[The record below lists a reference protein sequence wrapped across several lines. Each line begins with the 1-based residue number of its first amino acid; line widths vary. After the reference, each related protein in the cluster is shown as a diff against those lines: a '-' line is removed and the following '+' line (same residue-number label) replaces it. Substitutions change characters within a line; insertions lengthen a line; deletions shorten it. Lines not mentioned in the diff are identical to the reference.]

1 MLFTSV
7 RREILDRSREYFQRD
22 GSGKGYICPI
32 CGSGSGKKG
41 TGITTRDGLH
51 FTCWTG
57 CYTNADIFQIVGIER
72 NLPTFNEQIEYLSD
86 YFGLQLDRSQSSTAS
101 RAPTGAQLPELPE
114 VDAAAAAPDPVKE
127 KDPEI
132 DYTPFFLQAAAGIN
146 NTDYHR
152 GISLD
157 TLQRFNVG
165 FVPNWRHPK
174 APETVPTSPRLI
186 IPTSKHGYLAR
197 DTRPPETIPESAK
210 DYKKSKV
217 GKQAI
222 FNADALAAASKPI
235 FIVEGEIDA
244 MSIEDIGGHA
254 VGMGSIA
261 YSNMLIEAIQK
272 AAEQRKAAGRPFP
285 PFIIALDNE
294 EKAQNVA
301 RNIAETLHKMGIAAE
316 VKPDI
321 WQPHKDPNDFL
332 MTGLSHEREQLQK
345 RIQRQEAA
353 AEGSGEADYFSTYAD
368 TGTENLLSWIFSQGT
383 ERIYTP
389 TGFTELDR
397 ILNGGLYN
405 EKLYAIG
412 AISSL
417 GKTTLAMQIAD
428 NIARSG
434 RDVLIF
440 SLEMSERELIGR
452 SVSRLTYEIT
462 QRSKLP
468 AGYAKTDTGI
478 MLYEKWA
485 NYTGQEMELI
495 EKAVFEHRDTIGH
508 NKKILSSAD
517 GYTVNDI
524 DAAITKHI
532 SITGRKPVVFVDY
545 LQIIRAAGN
554 GMTDKQKIDNDVST
568 LKRAAVKHN
577 VPIMV
582 ISSFNRDNYQNK
594 ASFAAF
600 KESGSIEYSVDV
612 CIGLQLAGVG
622 KKDFDVDAAK
632 AAEPREIE
640 LIVLKQRQGKTG
652 IKIGY
657 DYIPR
662 FNHFAETGIIE
673 NKYKDTQSDSSS
685 SSTAP
690 EISKKD
696 FEKKWNAIEEEQRNN
711 NFSLEWRVQRERALL
726 SMLEHGSNL
735 YMRYYRKFKTDEEKA
750 EKEAG
755 TQQQLPDDSSTED

>member
-41 TGITTRDGLH
+41 TGISTRDGLH
-51 FTCWTG
+51 FTCWAG

-72 NLPTFNEQIEYLSD
+72 NLPTFNEQIEYLAD
-86 YFGLQLDRSQSSTAS
+86 YYGLQLDRSQSSTAS

-127 KDPEI
+127 EAPEI

-157 TLQRFNVG
+157 TLQRFKIGYVSE
-165 FVPNWRHPK
+165 WRHPK
-174 APETVPTSPRLI
+174 APEIVPTSPRLI
-186 IPTSKHGYLAR
+186 IPISKHGYLAR

-210 DYKKSKV
+210 GYIKSKV

-222 FNADALAAASKPI
+222 FNSKALAAASKPI

-261 YSNMLIEAIQK
+261 YSNMLIEAIQ
-272 AAEQRKAAGRPFP
+272 AAREQRQKPLPA
-285 PFIIALDNE
+285 FIIALDNE

-321 WQPHKDPNDFL
+321 WKPYKDPNDIL
-332 MTGLSHEREQLQK
+332 MQDRAKLQQI
-345 RIQRQEAA
+345 IQEQEAA
-353 AEGSGEADYFSTYAD
+353 AEGSGESDYFSTYAD
-368 TGTENLLSWIFSQGT
+368 TGTENLLNWIFSQGT

-389 TGFTELDR
+389 TGFTELDG

-452 SVSRLTYEIT
+452 SISRITYEIT
-462 QRSKLP
+462 KRSGVP

-495 EKAVFEHRDTIGH
+495 EKAIFEHRDTIGH

-577 VPIMV
+577 VPIVV

-652 IKIGY
+652 IKIGF

-662 FNHFAETGIIE
+662 FNHFTETGIIE
-673 NKYKDTQSDSSS
+673 DKYKDDPEESS
-685 SSTAP
+685 AGA
-690 EISKKD
+690 SKPGTNKD
-696 FEKKWNAIEEEQRNN
+696 EFKKAWNTIEAKQLDGG
-711 NFSLEWRVQRERALL
+711 FSLEWKLQRQRELL
-726 SMLEHGSNL
+726 STLDYASDL
-735 YMRYYRKFKTDEEKA
+735 YLQYKKKYDKDVKKA

-755 TQQQLPDDSSTED
+755 KQQKLNPTED

>member
-1 MLFTSV
+1 MLFSSV

-22 GSGKGYICPI
+22 GSGKGYICPVPG

-51 FTCWTG
+51 FTCWAG

-72 NLPTFNEQIEYLSD
+72 NLPTFNEQLEYLAD

-101 RAPTGAQLPELPE
+101 RAPTGEQLPELPE

-127 KDPEI
+127 EAPT

-157 TLQRFNVG
+157 TLQRFKIG
-165 FVPNWRHPK
+165 YASNWRHPK

-186 IPTSKHGYLAR
+186 IPISKHGYLAR
-197 DTRPPETIPESAK
+197 DTRPLETIPESAK
-210 DYKKSKV
+210 GYIKSKV

-222 FNADALAAASKPI
+222 FNAKALAAASKPI

-261 YSNMLIEAIQK
+261 YSNMLIEAIQ
-272 AAEQRKAAGRPFP
+272 AAREQRQKPLPA
-285 PFIIALDNE
+285 FIIALDNE

-316 VKPDI
+316 VKPDM
-321 WQPHKDPNDFL
+321 WKPYKDPNDIL
-332 MTGLSHEREQLQK
+332 MQDRAKLQQI
-345 RIQRQEAA
+345 IQEQEAA

-389 TGFTELDR
+389 TGFQELDR

-452 SVSRLTYEIT
+452 SISRITYEIT
-462 QRSKLP
+462 KRSGVP

-495 EKAVFEHRDTIGH
+495 EKAIFEHRDTIGH

-662 FNHFAETGIIE
+662 FNHFTETGIIE
-673 NKYKDTQSDSSS
+673 NKYKDTQSESS

-755 TQQQLPDDSSTED
+755 TQQQLPGDSSTED

>member
-1 MLFTSV
+1 MNKSN
-7 RREILDRSREYFQRD
+7 IY
-22 GSGKGYICPI
+22 PI
-32 CGSGSGKKG
+32 
-41 TGITTRDGLH
+41 ITA
-51 FTCWTG
+51 
-57 CYTNADIFQIVGIER
+57 Y
-72 NLPTFNEQIEYLSD
+72 
-86 YFGLQLDRSQSSTAS
+86 SSTAP
-101 RAPTGAQLPELPE
+101 RAPTGEQLPELPE

-157 TLQRFNVG
+157 TLQRFKIGYVSE
-165 FVPNWRHPK
+165 WRHPK

-186 IPTSKHGYLAR
+186 IPISKHGYLAR

-210 DYKKSKV
+210 GYIKSKV
-217 GKQAI
+217 GKQAT
-222 FNADALAAASKPI
+222 FNAKALAAASKPI

-261 YSNMLIEAIQK
+261 YSNMLIEAIQ
-272 AAEQRKAAGRPFP
+272 AAREQRQKPLPA
-285 PFIIALDNE
+285 FIIALDNE

-321 WQPHKDPNDFL
+321 WKPYKDPNDIL
-332 MTGLSHEREQLQK
+332 MQDRAKLQQI
-345 RIQRQEAA
+345 IQEQEAA

-368 TGTENLLSWIFSQGT
+368 TGTENLLNWIFSQGT

-389 TGFTELDR
+389 TGFTELDG

-428 NIARSG
+428 NIAHSG

-452 SVSRLTYEIT
+452 SISRITYEIT
-462 QRSKLP
+462 KRSGVP

-495 EKAVFEHRDTIGH
+495 EKAIFEHRDTIGH
-508 NKKILSSAD
+508 NKKILASAD

-545 LQIIRAAGN
+545 LQIIRAAGS

-577 VPIMV
+577 VPIVV

-652 IKIGY
+652 IKIGF

-673 NKYKDTQSDSSS
+673 NKYKDTQSDSS

-755 TQQQLPDDSSTED
+755 TQQQLPGDSSTED